1 MAFPPER
8 DIGLL
13 KKQNEAALNLLFDSL
28 GDLLKK
34 EPGYDQ
40 LWVLRF
46 LMSAKGNVAKAEAN
60 IRWTVNWRQEKR
72 NWVQVCWCVDWR
84 L

>member
-8 DIGLL
+8 DIDLI
-13 KKQNEAALNLLFDSL
+13 KKQNGAALNLLFDSL
-28 GDLLKK
+28 GDLLST

-72 NWVQVCWCVDWR
+72 NWVQVC
-84 L
+84 

>member
-8 DIGLL
+8 DIDLI
-13 KKQNEAALNLLFDSL
+13 KKQNGAALNLLFDSL
-28 GDLLKK
+28 GDLLST

-72 NWVQVCWCVDWR
+72 DWVQVC
-84 L
+84 